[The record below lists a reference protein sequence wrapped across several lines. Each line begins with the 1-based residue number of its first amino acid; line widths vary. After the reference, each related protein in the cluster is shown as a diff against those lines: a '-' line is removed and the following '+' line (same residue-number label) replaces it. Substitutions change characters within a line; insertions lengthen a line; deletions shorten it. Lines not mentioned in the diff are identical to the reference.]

1 MALLNCNPLL
11 PRRSRLQWYR
21 GRASIL
27 PMFRS
32 LLLLTI
38 LTSVVAHVVE
48 ERRLIRSGVP
58 RSRVRRQRSPT
69 LVRDPLSVLSWRT
82 IRGGGDSSS
91 SRLEISKEWCTYIQ
105 NIDASNRTFYY
116 QDAQDEIQGPFTRQ
130 ELKNWR
136 SQLPMDLPIMLQPEK
151 IKAGSSVT
159 LLAHLLEDEQ
169 LYNMWRMDVNDG
181 SRDPEN
187 CGYCVS
193 PTADE
198 YQEEVN
204 AQIAARTAS
213 SAGAYGG
220 LGSVGRG
227 STGKTS
233 MEDGKGLLQKG
244 ILTNVFPFSFPT
256 ILTAIAHV
264 LTGTGDGPWYVLQA
278 DREPYF
284 EHSGQLRNFSVKSV
298 KMKFMRIHVGR
309 VTHAS
314 TVSPTPFPLGLHPAK
329 HAYIPQTYL
338 RFTSDSANIRDGE
351 KFSEQPV
358 EYAVVV
364 GESHY
369 LVKGSIILTIRLI
382 FISGIG
388 GAGTR
393 RWTQKWP
400 MSLQNKEELEKM
412 RKIVK
417 KKQQQELEQERKA
430 GGANKT
436 VKTRDQLILQQFA
449 GCLDE
454 NDPARIAFLAGKI

>member
-198 YQEEVN
+198 YQEEVILWLFHLSCLLF
-204 AQIAARTAS
+204 AAPSSHPDSLHKQGLRIIFSLESIAVAR
-213 SAGAYGG
+213 
-220 LGSVGRG
+220 L
-227 STGKTS
+227 
-233 MEDGKGLLQKG
+233 
-244 ILTNVFPFSFPT
+244 PPT
-256 ILTAIAHV
+256 H
-264 LTGTGDGPWYVLQA
+264 
-278 DREPYF
+278 
-284 EHSGQLRNFSVKSV
+284 LRS
-298 KMKFMRIHVGR
+298 
-309 VTHAS
+309 
-314 TVSPTPFPLGLHPAK
+314 
-329 HAYIPQTYL
+329 
-338 RFTSDSANIRDGE
+338 
-351 KFSEQPV
+351 
-358 EYAVVV
+358 
-364 GESHY
+364 
-369 LVKGSIILTIRLI
+369 
-382 FISGIG
+382 
-388 GAGTR
+388 TR
-393 RWTQKWP
+393 R
-400 MSLQNKEELEKM
+400 LRRELPPRPGHMGDWE
-412 RKIVK
+412 VS
-417 KKQQQELEQERKA
+417 
-430 GGANKT
+430 
-436 VKTRDQLILQQFA
+436 
-449 GCLDE
+449 
-454 NDPARIAFLAGKI
+454 